1 MANARLREK
10 DKEMRNQYSLPFCIQ
25 SLIKMETSVKTAR
38 QLSEWSHFS
47 MIVQRLEKLERG
59 VQHKTQH
66 HK

>member
-25 SLIKMETSVKTAR
+25 SLIKMETSEMTAR

-47 MIVQRLEKLERG
+47 IIVQRLEKLERACAA
-59 VQHKTQH
+59 
-66 HK
+66 

>member
-25 SLIKMETSVKTAR
+25 RTAR

-47 MIVQRLEKLERG
+47 IIVQRLEKLERACAA
-59 VQHKTQH
+59 
-66 HK
+66 